1 MLTFSFSAGG
11 PLTFGFAIK
20 CLNFLTEQT
29 QIIDSLLVYMQ
40 NKVDLINIETEKIEY
55 YYLHPF
61 SRFPYYSQIIV
72 SYLCQL
78 FLSLAEQGI
87 LSSVSSVPDAITF
100 RNAINFKY
108 ES

>member
-1 MLTFSFSAGG
+1 MLLFLFQHGG
-11 PLTFGFAIK
+11 PLTFWLRNKVFK
-20 CLNFLTEQT
+20 LSQEQT

-78 FLSLAEQGI
+78 FLSLMRSREHYP
-87 LSSVSSVPDAITF
+87 LFLLF
-100 RNAINFKY
+100 RMRSRFVMRSIF
-108 ES
+108 